1 MSHIFI
7 SYSSKDNVFANRL
20 ADDLARFTKVWID
33 REGIKAG
40 VEWED
45 ALEQAIRECGIF
57 LIVVSPDSNRSEWVA
72 RETIRAEHLEKQRI
86 PILLEGELPLR
97 LLNVQYVDFR
107 GNYEG
112 GFTDLLESIQG
123 SINPEEGL
131 QEEVNKL
138 LGAGIR
144 AHLLGQMLDANGLIS
159 QALTLQPT
167 IAASLEEFWGKL
179 QQVERT
185 TLTSQYMEQITTRE
199 RSRYYGKLPELK
211 NDLDYYT
218 FEIALDAPQAVLDK
232 IDFVKYILHE
242 SFNKPFQIVRDK
254 ESKFAWGGRVWGTFD
269 TPIEVHF
276 VDGSVGKTSHEL
288 TLDEAFSKPR

>member
-7 SYSSKDNVFANRL
+7 SYSSKDAAFANRL
-20 ADDLARFTKVWID
+20 ADDLSRFTKVWID

-45 ALEQAIRECGIF
+45 ALEKAIRECGVF

-72 RETIRAEHLEKQRI
+72 RETILAEHLQKQRI
-86 PILLEGELPLR
+86 PILVEGELPLR

-112 GFTDLLESIQG
+112 GFTDLLESLQG
-123 SINPEEGL
+123 SINPEHGL

-138 LGAGIR
+138 LGAGVR
-144 AHLLGQMLDANGLIS
+144 AHLLGQTLDANGLIS
-159 QALTLQPT
+159 QALTLQPA
-167 IAASLEEFWGKL
+167 IAASLEDFWRKL
-179 QQVERT
+179 QQVEQT
-185 TLTSQYMEQITTRE
+185 TLAAQYMGQIKTRE
-199 RSRYYGKLPELK
+199 RSKHYGKLPELN

-218 FEIALDAPQAVLDK
+218 FQISLDAPQAVLDK
-232 IDFVKYILHE
+232 IDFVKYTLHE
-242 SFNKPFQIVRDK
+242 SFNRPFQIVRDRD
-254 ESKFAWGGRVWGTFD
+254 SKFAWGGRVWGTFD

-276 VDGSVGKTSHEL
+276 VDGSVGKTSHDL
-288 TLDEAFSKPR
+288 TLDEALSESD